1 VKRGLSDPLVPVA
14 IDRLDAWG
22 LVVREIAARQAGTI
36 SRRQLL
42 NAGLSATQI
51 RHALRT
57 GRLHRLHRGVYSL
70 LPLTALA
77 TLARHHAALLAC
89 GPNAVLSHDTAAH
102 LLGLTDPPSLMGD
115 VHVTTTADRRHTT
128 LIVHRTRTLPRSDT
142 RKVGRLWV
150 TSIPRTV
157 KDLARTLEDRPF
169 ERLVDE
175 ALARVSATRLTA
187 IPRAAALLSD
197 GDDRPSSLTWSQDEE
212 KLRRLIGK
220 AGLPQPESNVPLG
233 RYVPDLLWRE
243 ERVIAEY
250 DSYRYHSG
258 PAAFHS
264 DRDRHNHF
272 ESLGYRVIHVTRRQ
286 LSRQREQVLVWIAG
300 ALAQSE
306 WRRP

>member
-1 VKRGLSDPLVPVA
+1 MAP
-14 IDRLDAWG
+14 DRLNAWG
-22 LVVREIAARQAGTI
+22 VVHEIASRQAGTV
-36 SRRQLL
+36 SHQQLL
-42 NAGLSATQI
+42 DAGLTPDEVRAAA
-51 RHALRT
+51 RA
-57 GRLHRLHRGVYSL
+57 GRLHRLHRGVCSL

-77 TLARHHAALLAC
+77 PLARHHAALLAC
-89 GPNAVLSHDTAAH
+89 GPNAVLSHHTAAH
-102 LLGLTDPPSLMGD
+102 LLGLTSPPSFIAE
-115 VHVTTTADRRHTT
+115 VHVTATDDRRHSA
-128 LIVHRTRTLPRSDT
+128 LICHRTNALPREDRT
-142 RKVGRLWV
+142 KVGRLWV

-187 IPRAAALLSD
+187 IPRAAALLGD
-197 GDDRPSSLTWSQDEE
+197 GDDRPSSLTWSKDEE

-243 ERVIAEY
+243 QRVIAEY

-272 ESLGYRVIHVTRRQ
+272 E
-286 LSRQREQVLVWIAG
+286 
-300 ALAQSE
+300 ALATT
-306 WRRP
+306 

>member
-1 VKRGLSDPLVPVA
+1 VPGWPDAQIAELAARQQTNISFAQLRDLGVSASA
-14 IDRLDAWG
+14 IDR
-22 LVVREIAARQAGTI
+22 AR
-36 SRRQLL
+36 RR
-42 NAGLSATQI
+42 
-51 RHALRT
+51 
-57 GRLHRLHRGVYSL
+57 GRLHRVHRGVYSL
-70 LPLTALA
+70 IAPAARPVLA
-77 TLARHHAALLAC
+77 AEHAAILVC
-89 GPNAVLSHDTAAH
+89 GRSAVLSHATAAWVH
-102 LLGLTDPPSLMGD
+102 GLTDD
-115 VHVTTTADRRHTT
+115 RRAEVHVTLPGSHRHSRPG
-128 LIVHRTRTLPRSDT
+128 LLVHRTATLQRSDR

-157 KDLARTLEDRPF
+157 RDLARTLEDRAF

-197 GDDRPSSLTWSQDEE
+197 GDDRPSSLTWSKDEE
-212 KLRRLIGK
+212 KLRVLIGK

-233 RYVPDLLWRE
+233 RFVPDLLWRDQ
-243 ERVIAEY
+243 RVIVEY

-272 ESLGYRVIHVTRRQ
+272 EALGYHVIHVTRRQ
-286 LSRQREQVLVWIAG
+286 LNRQREQVLVWIAG

-306 WRRP
+306 WRRL